1 MIHPTKKHAILALAV
16 TAMFAAGCSNASTS
30 DDQAKASGSVADSS
44 ASTPTASPL
53 KSESSRFSYAVGMN
67 FGNSL
72 QQFPVKLD
80 EAALLEA
87 IKTAIHHEK
96 GRLSP
101 EEAKATIQTTMKK
114 QQEKVMFARKA
125 KGAKNKKVGEDFLAE
140 NAKKEGVKTTD
151 SGLQY
156 LILTEGDGATPKAS
170 DTVKVNYKGTLIDG
184 TVFDSSY
191 DRGEPIS
198 FPLNGVIKGWTEGL
212 QLTKVGGKIR
222 LFLPSD
228 LAYGKRGAGG
238 KIGPDS
244 TLIFDVE
251 LLGIE

>member
-1 MIHPTKKHAILALAV
+1 MTPTTRLLAL
-16 TAMFAAGCSNASTS
+16 TAALAIAGCNQPTESNAHA
-30 DDQAKASGSVADSS
+30 DQGRSPATGATAAAAPVKLESEAS
-44 ASTPTASPL
+44 
-53 KSESSRFSYAVGMN
+53 KFSYAVGLN

-72 QQFPVKLD
+72 QRFPVQLD
-80 EAALLEA
+80 KAALLAAIEA
-87 IKTAIHHEK
+87 AINHEK
-96 GRLSP
+96 PLLSSK
-101 EEAKATIQTTMKK
+101 EAQQTIRTVMKK
-114 QQEKVMFARKA
+114 QQEQAMFKRKA
-125 KGAKNKKVGEDFLAE
+125 QGEKNRKAGLEFLAA
-140 NAKKEGVKTTD
+140 NSKKEGVHTTT

-156 LILTEGDGATPKAS
+156 KILREGDGPTPKAT
-170 DTVKVNYKGTLIDG
+170 DTVKVNYKGTLLDG

-222 LFLPSD
+222 LFIPPE

-238 KIGPDS
+238 KIGPNQ